1 MDGQDWHPQVQPS
14 PSNRLPTE
22 AQGPR
27 PTLGMGTLTRRRAG
41 DNPDFAKSPH
51 LPVGHSSSRG
61 IWLPRSHVRNTGTP
75 CVETH
80 TEGSTPQA
88 SNASAALFRG
98 EKTTED
104 ARLPVLWVA
113 RDSRPPAGPTRPY
126 TVGPIISSIPQLR
139 NSEPRQSLSSLSDFI
154 RHKGAFP
161 SIIWFDPHRGR
172 RPRRG
177 KPTRPRSHSR

>member
-1 MDGQDWHPQVQPS
+1 MQPS
-14 PSNRLPTE
+14 PSNRLPKE

-27 PTLGMGTLTRRRAG
+27 PTLGTGALTRRRAG

-88 SNASAALFRG
+88 SNASAALFHG
-98 EKTTED
+98 EKTTRTHSCLYSGWHRT
-104 ARLPVLWVA
+104 AALPP
-113 RDSRPPAGPTRPY
+113 RPR
-126 TVGPIISSIPQLR
+126 GPIPWG
-139 NSEPRQSLSSLSDFI
+139 LSSAPSHSCGTLNLDNHFHHYRTLSGTKVLSPQSSGWI
-154 RHKGAFP
+154 LTAGA
-161 SIIWFDPHRGR
+161 GL